1 MLNTFQDGDGTLDK
15 EEFRNWYKDSAAFTM
30 FEVTDTDVDGFV
42 TRDELRSFLK
52 RWGMADE
59 AIQGRYSVLS

>member
-1 MLNTFQDGDGTLDK
+1 MTDGASRPPSPFA
-15 EEFRNWYKDSAAFTM
+15 EFAYKDSAAFNM

-42 TRDELRSFLK
+42 TREELRSFLK